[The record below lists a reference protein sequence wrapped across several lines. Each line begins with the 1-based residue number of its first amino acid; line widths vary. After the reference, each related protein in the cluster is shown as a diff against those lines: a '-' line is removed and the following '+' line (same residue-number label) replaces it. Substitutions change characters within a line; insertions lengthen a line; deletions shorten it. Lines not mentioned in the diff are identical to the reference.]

1 MPHNQYYASIQF
13 LGLILVRFARVAIWA
28 DVAVKVLNGPAELWL
43 LLCLSLFVHLRR
55 QFLIICC
62 LHLYRTHLVDDLW
75 LTDLW
80 LISYRTFLQAFL
92 RLSASASQHHFIA
105 QSGDDLSKASV
116 FPCRDYLT
124 VDSSVDEPLKIC
136 LPSHCNS
143 CCLILFFVFAH
154 LPAYLDNKLV
164 KLSYISYS
172 AWFSFSAARDSYCRQ
187 PASSQVVTF

>member
-13 LGLILVRFARVAIWA
+13 LGLILVRFARVAVWA
-28 DVAVKVLNGPAELWL
+28 DVTVKVLNGPAELWL
-43 LLCLSLFVHLRR
+43 LLCLSLFSHLRR

-62 LHLYRTHLVDDLW
+62 LHLYRTHLGADLW

-105 QSGDDLSKASV
+105 QSGDDLSEACV
-116 FPCRDYLT
+116 LPCIDYLICGRT
-124 VDSSVDEPLKIC
+124 SPSPLKIC

-143 CCLILFFVFAH
+143 CCLILFFVFAQ
-154 LPAYLDNKLV
+154 LPARLDNKLV

-172 AWFSFSAARDSYCRQ
+172 AWFSFSAARDSYCPQ
-187 PASSQVVTF
+187 PASSQAVTF